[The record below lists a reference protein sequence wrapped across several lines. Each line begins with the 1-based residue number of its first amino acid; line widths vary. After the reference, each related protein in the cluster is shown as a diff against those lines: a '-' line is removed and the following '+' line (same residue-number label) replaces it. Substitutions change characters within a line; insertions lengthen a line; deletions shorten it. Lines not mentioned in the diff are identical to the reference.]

1 MIQFGAKYGIPKFI
15 DPGMP
20 LRSKSAAVTPPA
32 SHGFCKLEV
41 GTGPGFV

>member
-1 MIQFGAKYGIPKFI
+1 MNQLGARYGIPKLI
-15 DPGMP
+15 DLGMP
-20 LRSKSAAVTPPA
+20 LRSNSAAVNPPA